1 MDRGNARELR
11 EKTKGKATDKDAS
24 TVGPRGRARRKALLD
39 AAAALFMEKGFEKTT
54 LTDII
59 SRAGGSRATLYEHFG
74 DKEGLF
80 RAMMEENSARIQ
92 DGLAAIQAD
101 EQAPPEDGLT
111 RFALHLVRALL
122 EDSTIA
128 IVRVL
133 VSEGGRI
140 PDIAESFFRI
150 GPETAQRR
158 LADYLERQTAAG
170 ALRVGEPEAAARGF
184 IGMITGNILLRRLVL
199 PEQSLSMAEVD
210 RYVGRA
216 VALFLSGAHPIPEH

>member
-92 DGLAAIQAD
+92 EGLAAIQAD

-111 RFALHLVRALL
+111 RFALHLVGALL
-122 EDSTIA
+122 DDRTIA

-140 PDIAESFFRI
+140 PDIAEAFFRI

-170 ALRVGEPEAAARGF
+170 ALRVAEPEAAARGF
-184 IGMITGNILLRRLVL
+184 IGMITGNILLRRLIL
-199 PEQSLSMAEVD
+199 PEQSLAMEEME
-210 RYVGRA
+210 RYAGRV
-216 VALFLSGAHPIPEH
+216 VALFLAGAGPPLES